1 MATEAIDDE
10 LRMLEFKLAQ
20 LKRDYDQYFLGSRPR
35 EPVQLRGEINKA
47 VVELTNTA
55 IKNTASRFKFSS
67 ICSRYQ
73 AFRRQW
79 DETLRKIEAG
89 TYERHRFKAKLH
101 EQRDRAET
109 PAAGA
114 RGRCARARGGRRPL
128 RGLRRARRSCGESV
142 KGLTREKLDGD
153 PRAAARGAAREV
165 RRGHRVPL
173 PGPDRERQDA
183 AQGVA
188 REGQGRSRRLEH
200 RARALGE
207 LRLERRARHR
217 ELLAQL
223 ALRSS
228 RRVDAA

>member
-1 MATEAIDDE
+1 MAAETIDDD

-47 VVELTNTA
+47 MVELTNTA

-101 EQRDRAET
+101 QQEAAAEAPA
-109 PAAGA
+109 PAAPA
-114 RGRCARARGGRRPL
+114 AAEPARAAGGDL
-128 RGLRRARRSCGESV
+128 YEAYVDARRTCGESV
-142 KGLTREKLDGD
+142 KGLTREKLDAILAQQ
-153 PRAAARGAAREV
+153 RAALCAKYGEDTEFRF
-165 RRGHRVPL
+165 RVQIEDGKTRL
-173 PGPDRERQDA
+173 KA
-183 AQGVA
+183 
-188 REGQGRSRRLEH
+188 SRVK
-200 RARALGE
+200 RA
-207 LRLERRARHR
+207 
-217 ELLAQL
+217 
-223 ALRSS
+223 S
-228 RRVDAA
+228 